1 MNFKYDISISQQDVK
16 NNLQRLINQIYKLLP
31 IREEGANWQKPLS
44 TIMVELAGMGELIPS
59 FKYIIFNILCKLE
72 GLYSL
77 TEDKDFILYR
87 RIIFDCLTLMG
98 KLVKQC

>member
-1 MNFKYDISISQQDVK
+1 MNFKYDISISQQDIK

-44 TIMVELAGMGELIPS
+44 TIIVELTGMGELIPS
-59 FKYIIFNILCKLE
+59 FKYTIFNILCKLD